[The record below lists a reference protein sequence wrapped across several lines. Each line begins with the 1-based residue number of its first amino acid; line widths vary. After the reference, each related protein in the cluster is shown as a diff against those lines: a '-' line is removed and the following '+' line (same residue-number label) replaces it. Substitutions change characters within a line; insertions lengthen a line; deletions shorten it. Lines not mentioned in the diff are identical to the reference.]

1 MILKNK
7 KKIRIIIGSLNVGG
21 TEKQLLKIIN
31 YLAKKNWE
39 IELITLK
46 EKGILAKY
54 LNKKI
59 KVNNLN
65 IKVSFK
71 FIRLFKT
78 IFKLLKIFKKNPY
91 TLTHFFLPQ
100 AYILGMASS
109 IIANTK
115 CKLIMSRR
123 SLNFYQNK
131 FFFYRTIEKFLHQKI
146 NKILVNSEAIKKQLI
161 NQEGVSKNKIKII
174 YNGVEAKNNKKFKKN
189 NNFNIVIIANLIPYK
204 NHHILFNSL
213 NLIKEKLPKNW
224 KIYCIGR
231 DDGIKKNLIKLSK
244 KKGIFNKI
252 IWIETLKLKNI
263 LSNCNLGILCS
274 KEEGFPNAI
283 LEYFAFKL
291 PVITTDVGGC
301 KEIVKNK
308 KNGILVSKND
318 PLELSKAILYLYKNK
333 NKAKKFANEGFRT
346 VKNKF
351 SLKKTINEHE
361 KEYLKCLRS

>member
-31 YLAKKNWE
+31 YLVKKNWE

-59 KVNNLN
+59 KINNLN
-65 IKVSFK
+65 IKGSFK
-71 FIRLFKT
+71 IIKFFES
-78 IFKLLKIFKKNPY
+78 IFKLFKIFKKDPY

-100 AYILGMASS
+100 AYILGMFSS
-109 IIANTK
+109 IITNSK

-131 FFFYRTIEKFLHQKI
+131 IIFCQSIEKFLHKKV
-146 NKILVNSEAIKKQLI
+146 NKILVNSQAIKKQLI
-161 NQEGVSKNKIKII
+161 NEENVSKDKIKII
-174 YNGVEAKNNKKFKKN
+174 YNGIEVKNNKKFKKN

-204 NHHILFNSL
+204 NHHMLFNSL
-213 NLIKEKLPKNW
+213 SLIKEKLPKNW
-224 KIYCIGR
+224 KLYCIGR
-231 DDGIKKNLIKLSK
+231 DDGIKKKLIKLSK
-244 KKGIFNKI
+244 KLKIFNKI
-252 IWIETLKLKNI
+252 IWIETLKFKNI

-283 LEYFAFKL
+283 LEYFKFKL
-291 PVITTDVGGC
+291 PVIVTDVGGC

-308 KNGILVSKND
+308 KNGMLISKND
-318 PLELSKAILYLYKNK
+318 IQELSLAILYLCKNK
-333 NKAKKFANEGFRT
+333 NIAQKFSSEGFKT
-346 VKNKF
+346 VKNEF
-351 SLKKTINEHE
+351 TLKKTVNEHE

>member
-21 TEKQLLKIIN
+21 TEKQLLEIIN
-31 YLAKKNWE
+31 RLAEKKWE

-46 EKGILAKY
+46 EKGNLAED
-54 LNKKI
+54 LNPKI

-65 IKVSFK
+65 IKSSFK
-71 FIRLFKT
+71 VIRLCL
-78 IFKLLKIFKKNPY
+78 IVLKLFKIFKKDPN

-100 AYILGMASS
+100 AYIVGM
-109 IIANTK
+109 IAAMTARSK

-123 SLNFYQNK
+123 SLNLYQKNFPLSK
-131 FFFYRTIEKFLHQKI
+131 TIEKFLHRKVD
-146 NKILVNSEAIKKQLI
+146 KILVNSKAVKNQLI
-161 NQEGVSKNKIKII
+161 NKENVSKNKIKII
-174 YNGVEAKNNKKFKKN
+174 YNGIKAKNDKKFKKN

-213 NLIKEKLPKNW
+213 NLIKGKLPKNW

-244 KKGIFNKI
+244 KLKIFNKI

-283 LEYFAFKL
+283 LEYFKFKL
-291 PVITTDVGGC
+291 PVIVTDVGGC

-308 KNGILVSKND
+308 KNGMLISKND
-318 PLELSKAILYLYKNK
+318 IQELSKAILYLHKNK
-333 NKAKKFANEGFRT
+333 NIAKKFSSEGFNT
-346 VKNKF
+346 VKNEF
-351 SLKKTINEHE
+351 TLKKTVNEHE